1 MPFNSV
7 IVIEAG
13 MIRAVSRHAAIYCRG
28 KARQVNRAAVE
39 ALRSV
44 ASREGWT
51 VVGAFVDESE
61 RTELE
66 YNRLWRGIA
75 AHDIDLLAIPSF
87 TALADGVAGVL
98 AEILR
103 LRDAGCD
110 LYLLEPNLNTESP
123 VDRILFP
130 IAAALKEVGDVA
142 EQRRV
147 SERRVQRVSR
157 RHFTPTLGQTSLI
170 RAALSAGLTP
180 RAIAKSLKMPLG
192 LVETVVKS
200 ERQNSPVGR

>member
-1 MPFNSV
+1 M
-7 IVIEAG
+7 
-13 MIRAVSRHAAIYCRG
+13 
-28 KARQVNRAAVE
+28 
-39 ALRSV
+39 

-51 VVGAFVDESE
+51 VVGAFVDQTE
-61 RTELE
+61 RRELE
-66 YNRLWRGIA
+66 YDRLWRGIA
-75 AHDIDLLAIPSF
+75 AHDIDLLAVPSF
-87 TALADGVAGVL
+87 AALADGVAGVL

-110 LYLLEPNLNTESP
+110 LYLLDPNLNTESP

-142 EQRRV
+142 ERQRV
-147 SERRVQRVSR
+147 SGGRGQRASR

-180 RAIAKSLKMPLG
+180 RAIARSLKMPLG

-200 ERQNSPVGR
+200 KPQ